1 MSFTVAFVHLNFSE
15 QQSRPVFTLQS
26 RRFFN
31 RNNNN
36 NINININNNNN
47 DNILLFVRREVAF
60 KYDLMRSNKKYIKL
74 CVKFPNKI
82 KSLV

>member
-15 QQSRPVFTLQS
+15 QQSGPVFSLQS

-36 NINININNNNN
+36 IININININNNNNNDDN

-60 KYDLMRSNKKYIKL
+60 KYDLMRSNKKIYRIIR
-74 CVKFPNKI
+74 KI
-82 KSLV
+82 S